1 MYKRQV
7 EGNWKGGQPQEMGLK
22 EGGVDLLYTTN
33 EELAATIPQDVK
45 DRVEELRQ
53 KVVSGEIKVPGTK
66 DEFAAFSFPSK

>member
-1 MYKRQV
+1 
-7 EGNWKGGQPQEMGLK
+7 MGLK

-53 KVVSGEIKVPGTK
+53 KVVSGKLKIPATK